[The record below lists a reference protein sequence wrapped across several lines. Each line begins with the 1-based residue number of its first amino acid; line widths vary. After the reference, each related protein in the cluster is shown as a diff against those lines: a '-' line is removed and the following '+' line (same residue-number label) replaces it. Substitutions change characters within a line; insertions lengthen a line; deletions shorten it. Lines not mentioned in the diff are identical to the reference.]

1 VVKAAKNLDGKMLL
15 IHGSIDDNAHM
26 RNSIQFI
33 YELQAEYM
41 TGLMEAQCV

>member
-1 VVKAAKNLDGKMLL
+1 MVKAAKNLNGKMLL

-26 RNSIQFI
+26 QIAVLIRNA
-33 YELQAEYM
+33 AEYM